1 LSVEPTLPRIPAELS
16 GLLGSIRA
24 GFPMLLAD
32 NLVGIYLWGS
42 LTYDAFD
49 ERCSDVDSVVV
60 TRRDLNDKEFAALEK
75 WFAASMARNRWTARL
90 DMRFV
95 IDGEFLDEKSRCCGI
110 QESRFKRYGSDG
122 NPLIWLNIKERG
134 VTLWGREAKR
144 VAPDVPQECLGA
156 ALLRELDYL
165 RRGLAKFAGHRS
177 VDAFRYNAYAVLTAC
192 RIMYTARHRTVVS
205 KEQAYRWAL
214 DTVTPELRRVA
225 AAARRNRLDGE
236 GQTTPELE
244 RDAAAFVRFAE
255 ERIRSAPASAVS

>member
-1 LSVEPTLPRIPAELS
+1 MSVEPTLPRIPVELS

-24 GFPMLLAD
+24 DFPMLLVD

-49 ERCSDVDSVVV
+49 ERCSDVDAVVV
-60 TRRDLNDKEFAALEK
+60 TRRDFNDREFAALEK
-75 WFAASMARNRWTARL
+75 WFAGSLARNRWTARL

-95 IDGEFLDEKSRCCGI
+95 IDGEFLDEKSRCCGF
-110 QESRFKRYGSDG
+110 QESRFRRFGSDG
-122 NPLIWLNIKERG
+122 NPLIWLNIGERG
-134 VTLWGREAKR
+134 VTLWGSEAKR
-144 VAPDVPQECLGA
+144 VAPGVPPECLGA
-156 ALLRELDYL
+156 ALVRELDYL
-165 RRGLAKFAGHRS
+165 RAGLARFAGDRS
-177 VDAFRYNAYAVLTAC
+177 IDAFRYNAYAVLTAC

-225 AAARRNRLDGE
+225 AAAWRNRLDGE
-236 GQTTPELE
+236 GETTPELE

-255 ERIRSAPASAVS
+255 KRTGPAPASAVP